1 MIGSLSFDQISGRLK
16 AVPYGTTITFNRVST
31 DTRTLQQGDLFV
43 ALNGALFDGETFLS
57 QALDAGAVGAIL
69 SHKPSGDCS
78 ALVVSNT
85 TDALGTLGLINRE
98 KFDGLLLAIT
108 GSAGKTT
115 VKEMTA
121 SILRQQKTVLATQ
134 GNFNNEIGVPLTL
147 LNIDDSHELAVIELG
162 ASSIGEIAYTAA
174 LVKPDVAIITNA
186 ADAHIEGFGSL
197 NNIVQAKGEII
208 DALSIDGTVILN
220 IDDLNSYKWIE
231 RADGRRCISFS
242 LDQKSGA
249 NYYASNYVVNPDGT
263 HRFKLESPIGHVD
276 VQLNY
281 LGKHNVANA
290 LAAAAGAIAL
300 GASLVDVKLGL
311 ERAEPLDGRLITCN
325 GYNDSVVIDDSYNA
339 NPESLR
345 VAIDVLS
352 KHNGTKILVLG
363 DMSELGDEALNAH
376 QESGRYAKNKGVDKL
391 LTVGNLSVYAAK
403 AFGVHASSYDNKN
416 LLIEALQPLLNA
428 NAIILVKG
436 SRSSSME
443 DVIKAI
449 TVVGEQ

>member
-1 MIGSLSFDQISGRLK
+1 MIGSLSFDQIIGRLK
-16 AVPYGTTITFNRVST
+16 AVPYGRAITFNQIST
-31 DTRTLQQGDLFV
+31 DTRDLKPGDLFV
-43 ALNGALFDGETFLS
+43 ALNGASFDGQIFLR

-69 SHKPSGDCS
+69 SHHPSCDCS

-98 KFDGLLLAIT
+98 KFDGMLLAIT

-115 VKEMTA
+115 VKEMAA
-121 SILRQQKTVLATQ
+121 SILKQQKKVLATQ

-147 LNIDDSHELAVIELG
+147 LNIDDSHEVAIIELG
-162 ASSIGEIAYTAA
+162 ASSIGEIAYTSA

-208 DALSIDGTVILN
+208 DALTADGTVILN

-231 RADGRRCISFS
+231 RADGRNCISFS

-249 NYYASNYVVNPDGT
+249 NYYASNYVINSDGT
-263 HRFKLESPIGHVD
+263 YQFKLESPIGSVAIK
-276 VQLNY
+276 LNY

-290 LAAAAGAIAL
+290 LAAAAGSIAL
-300 GASLVDVKLGL
+300 GASLIDVKLGL
-311 ERAEPLDGRLITCN
+311 EQATPLYGRLITCK
-325 GYNDSVVIDDSYNA
+325 GYHDAVVIDDSYNA

-345 VAIDVLS
+345 VAIDVLCQYS
-352 KHNGTKILVLG
+352 GTKILVLG
-363 DMSELGDEALNAH
+363 DMSELGDEALQAH
-376 QESGRYAKNKGVDKL
+376 QEAGRYAKKQGVDEL
-391 LTVGNLSVYAAK
+391 LTVGHLSAYAAQTFGVYAN
-403 AFGVHASSYDNKN
+403 SYDNKN
-416 LLIEALQPLLNA
+416 LLIDALKPLLTA
-428 NAIILVKG
+428 NTIVLVKG